1 MGALWH
7 VRGSFIKT
15 VYNEGLSPNSGC
27 VKTALNSI
35 KIILTTKTSRQTLPS
50 AVGQSRQSER
60 EGSRRARA
68 GLGGSAGSSK
78 EHITGLLITAENA
91 VATAEFLLLS
101 VPFLLPFLSP
111 AIYRF
116 PSTRMSA
123 GKEGKSKDSTFLT
136 GVSVIHRVNDKSQIF
151 SWLSFHEFCGC
162 PLLDLSFNFF
172 WITLFQVASIRNS
185 FFSTW
190 LSRLHVQSLPWGL
203 LAIPGNPFGED
214 QEDPSLAFSH
224 MIFTWTLEI
233 VKHPKALSNGSQCRS
248 PLGTLPTK
256 PELLLSF
263 RIPCLQLD

>member
-1 MGALWH
+1 MTKQLIDPWPSLDLFQAKDLQW
-7 VRGSFIKT
+7 GS
-15 VYNEGLSPNSGC
+15 GW
-27 VKTALNSI
+27 A
-35 KIILTTKTSRQTLPS
+35 
-50 AVGQSRQSER
+50 
-60 EGSRRARA
+60 
-68 GLGGSAGSSK
+68 
-78 EHITGLLITAENA
+78 EHGK
-91 VATAEFLLLS
+91 FLLLS

-190 LSRLHVQSLPWGL
+190 LSRLHVQSLP
-203 LAIPGNPFGED
+203 
-214 QEDPSLAFSH
+214 
-224 MIFTWTLEI
+224 
-233 VKHPKALSNGSQCRS
+233 
-248 PLGTLPTK
+248 
-256 PELLLSF
+256 
-263 RIPCLQLD
+263 

>member
-60 EGSRRARA
+60 EGSCRARA

-101 VPFLLPFLSP
+101 VPSLIKMQALNP
-111 AIYRF
+111 AVGR
-116 PSTRMSA
+116 
-123 GKEGKSKDSTFLT
+123 
-136 GVSVIHRVNDKSQIF
+136 
-151 SWLSFHEFCGC
+151 
-162 PLLDLSFNFF
+162 
-172 WITLFQVASIRNS
+172 
-185 FFSTW
+185 W
-190 LSRLHVQSLPWGL
+190 LSRSLLHFFLACEQRHCLPLQQAICSRILHSKQPWETDGL
-203 LAIPGNPFGED
+203 SPDTEQWQGLFTIHSVKITP
-214 QEDPSLAFSH
+214 PSV
-224 MIFTWTLEI
+224 EEGRYCP
-233 VKHPKALSNGSQCRS
+233 V
-248 PLGTLPTK
+248 
-256 PELLLSF
+256 
-263 RIPCLQLD
+263 